1 MAQVT
6 IILDGKETTIEV
18 GKTEKILDAAIK
30 AGMDAPFSCRSAICS
45 TCMAKLEEGEVNMEM
60 NHVLT
65 DGEVA
70 DGFIVTC
77 QSRPVSD
84 KVRISYDVLS
94 APSFALRPV

>member
-6 IILDGKETTIEV
+6 IILDGKERTIEV
-18 GKTEKILDAAIK
+18 GKNEKILDAAIK

-45 TCMAKLEEGEVNMEM
+45 TCMAHLDEGEVDMEM

-65 DGEVA
+65 DQEVA

-77 QSRPVSD
+77 QSRPVTD
-84 KVRISYDVLS
+84 TVTINYDV
-94 APSFALRPV
+94 